1 MIVKLVHHILSLLL
15 LLSIFILLSNFEWSQ
30 PGRKFLSENSG
41 KPSEETEEAYDPEY
55 YEWQI
60 EQDKRKELIQN
71 TCAQHG
77 SDLQANVGKHWITFD
92 KKDGILNCR
101 LNKVK

>member
-1 MIVKLVHHILSLLL
+1 MIVNFVYPILSLLL
-15 LLSIFILLSNFEWSQ
+15 LLSIFILLSNYEWRQ
-30 PGRKFLSENSG
+30 LGRKFLSEHSG

-55 YEWQI
+55 YEWKI
-60 EQDKRKELIQN
+60 EQDKRRELIHK

-77 SDLQANVGKHWITFD
+77 SDLQANVDKHWITFD

-101 LNKVK
+101 LNKV